1 MNTTQLL
8 IGASCAAL
16 IAAAAE
22 RAHALTRSGAY
33 AALAVGTLTFGFGGW
48 PLTFVLLAFFIS
60 SVALSRL
67 GRRKK
72 KTLTDI
78 GKAGPRD
85 ALQVLANGGIA
96 TAVGTLWLL
105 PLAAIG
111 TAPIADYSSIEANVF
126 GTSVPIIAIVCAY
139 AGAYAAATADTWGT
153 EIGTLARQQPRSI
166 LTLRP
171 IATGLSGGI
180 SAAGTLAEL
189 AGAAFIAG
197 VSVFAIRQLP
207 FAQTSQYAEP
217 LHVFIAIT
225 AGGIAGALADSLLG
239 ATLQELRHCP
249 TCNTTCETNPHS
261 CQTRTRRIRGFA
273 HFNNDTVNTA
283 ATLTGAAVAFAI
295 AAS

>member
-33 AALAVGTLTFGFGGW
+33 AAFTIGTLTFGFGGW
-48 PLTFVLLAFFIS
+48 PLTFVLLAFFVS

-67 GRRKK
+67 GRAQK

-85 ALQVLANGGIA
+85 AWQVLANGGIA
-96 TAVGTLWLL
+96 TAFGTIWLL
-105 PLAAIG
+105 PLAAGG
-111 TAPIADYSSIEANVF
+111 TADFAWINANVF
-126 GTSVPIIAIVCAY
+126 GTTVPLIAIICAY

-153 EIGTLARQQPRSI
+153 EIGTLAKQRPRSI

-180 SAAGTLAEL
+180 SAPGSLAEL

-197 VSVFAIRQLP
+197 VSVLAIAKLSYVH
-207 FAQTSQYAEP
+207 TSEHANP
-217 LHVFIAIT
+217 LHIFIAIT
-225 AGGIAGALADSLLG
+225 AGGITGALADSLLG

-249 TCNTTCETNPHS
+249 TCNKTCETNPHS
-261 CQTRTRRIRGFA
+261 CGTTTRRVRGLPN
-273 HFNNDTVNTA
+273 FNNDTVNTA